1 MIYNNID
8 IGNMWGLDLD
18 YLFINGILNILEILR
33 WLMIFSNEWKG
44 GWFK

>member
-8 IGNMWGLDLD
+8 IGYIWGLGLD

-44 GWFK
+44 WWFK

>member
-8 IGNMWGLDLD
+8 IGYIWGLDLD
-18 YLFINGILNILEILR
+18 YLFINGVLNILEILR

-44 GWFK
+44 WWFK